1 MRIFYGIL
9 CDDYIRVGDDFAI
22 MLGNK
27 IVGIG
32 YCNNPDGRGDYYIP
46 SLTVRY
52 EGKEAVE
59 KALREKKELY
69 EKVKDYE
76 IHPTGLPTGQI
87 SLSIEVTSLLNMM
100 EDAKRGHDMP
110 VIDEKDLVE
119 INLNLT
125 SAGKIVEKAGG
136 PKQLVDWLNHVSR
149 KCIALVNKEKP

>member
-1 MRIFYGIL
+1 MRLFDGIL

-32 YCNNPDGRGDYYIP
+32 YCTNPDGRGDYYIP
-46 SLTVRY
+46 SRTVRY
-52 EGKEAVE
+52 DGKEAVE
-59 KALREKKELY
+59 KALRGKKELY

-76 IHPTGLPTGQI
+76 IHPTGLPKGQI

-119 INLNLT
+119 ISLNLT
-125 SAGKIVEKAGG
+125 QAAKIVEKTN
-136 PKQLVDWLNHVSR
+136 PKLADWLKFVNR
-149 KCIALVNKEKP
+149 KAIALVNKEK

>member
-1 MRIFYGIL
+1 MRLFYGIL
-9 CDDYIRVGDDFAI
+9 CDDYIRVEDDFAI

-32 YCNNPDGRGDYYIP
+32 YCKNPDGRGDYYIP

-100 EDAKRGHDMP
+100 EDAKRGHDMSD
-110 VIDEKDLVE
+110 IDEKDLVE
-119 INLNLT
+119 ISLNLT
-125 SAGKIVEKAGG
+125 QAAKIVEKTN
-136 PKQLVDWLNHVSR
+136 PKLADWLKFVNR
-149 KCIALVNKEKP
+149 KAIAIVNKEK

>member
-32 YCNNPDGRGDYYIP
+32 YCKNPDGRGDYYIP

-52 EGKEAVE
+52 EGKKAVE

-76 IHPTGLPTGQI
+76 IHPTGLPTGTI
-87 SLSIEVTSLLNMM
+87 SLSIEVESLLNMM

-110 VIDEKDLVE
+110 DINEKDLVE
-119 INLNLT
+119 ISLNLT
-125 SAGKIVEKAGG
+125 QAAKIVEKTN
-136 PKQLVDWLNHVSR
+136 PKLADWLKFVNR
-149 KCIALVNKEKP
+149 KAIALVNKEK

>member
-1 MRIFYGIL
+1 MQLFYGIL

-32 YCNNPDGRGDYYIP
+32 YCDNRDGRGDYYIP

-52 EGKEAVE
+52 EGKKAVE
-59 KALREKKELY
+59 KALRKKKALY
-69 EKVKDYE
+69 ERVKDYE

-87 SLSIEVTSLLNMM
+87 SLSIEVEALLNMM
-100 EDAKRGHDMP
+100 EDAKKGHDMP

-125 SAGKIVEKAGG
+125 FAANIIEKVGG
-136 PKQLVDWLNHVSR
+136 PKRLVDWLYHVNR
-149 KCIALVNKEKP
+149 KCIALVNKEK

>member
-1 MRIFYGIL
+1 MKLFYGIL

-32 YCNNPDGRGDYYIP
+32 YCTNPDGRGDYYIP

-52 EGKEAVE
+52 EGREAVE
-59 KALREKKELY
+59 KALRGKKELY

-87 SLSIEVTSLLNMM
+87 SLSIDVTSLLNMM
-100 EDAKRGHDMP
+100 EDAKRGHNMP
-110 VIDEKDLVE
+110 DINEKDLVE

-125 SAGKIVEKAGG
+125 LAAKTVEKAGG
-136 PKQLVDWLNHVSR
+136 HKALVDWLYHVNR
-149 KCIALVNKEKP
+149 KRIALINKEK